1 MRVKKNFIKARFF
14 RCQFGNSLHNPRP
27 ATVGHQDAEMH
38 GSIAQLVEQQIENLR
53 VAGSIP
59 ARATFLVHEK

>member
-1 MRVKKNFIKARFF
+1 MYFCIAKPDIA
-14 RCQFGNSLHNPRP
+14 CIILAPPRWD
-27 ATVGHQDAEMH
+27 TKDAAMH

-59 ARATFLVHEK
+59 ARATFLNHVFRLALFAN